1 MIQMTPS
8 IRQNPGNRRPVT
20 DDIEKR
26 RLFAAP
32 LAGGEMQEGES
43 YSLSQKERTELLDIL
58 AHQDDALF
66 DAFCEELEIAIGCF
80 TLRQDFPKTQSTRG
94 DNRKALARLSQA
106 ADKLIGQLDELPPGA
121 LRELDLALQALS
133 HQDGKWADPNPLPV
147 FKGTPGFTFSVMHP
161 ASLQTTAFLEGL
173 TAHLDRIV
181 AAIQFSQAHTPTDS
195 GGRPINTAE
204 ILLAQT
210 IARAFTD
217 ILDEKPATTMEGR
230 YEQVLRF
237 ALSAGGLEDTE
248 DRELHR
254 LVQKALQGTKP
265 T

>member
-1 MIQMTPS
+1 MVLMIPG
-8 IRQNPGNRRPVT
+8 IRRNPGDQQPVT
-20 DDIEKR
+20 EDIEKR
-26 RLFAAP
+26 RLLIAP
-32 LAGGEMQEGES
+32 LAGGEMREGEP
-43 YSLSQKERTELLDIL
+43 YCLSQEERTELLDML
-58 AHQDDALF
+58 ALEDNGRF
-66 DAFCEELEIAIGCF
+66 DAFREELEIAIGCF
-80 TLRQDFPKTQSTRG
+80 ALRRNSPNTRSERGKNRNTLAHLCK
-94 DNRKALARLSQA
+94 A
-106 ADKLIGQLDELPPGA
+106 ADKLTRELDKLPAGA

-147 FKGTPGFTFSVMHP
+147 SKGMMGFTFSLMHP
-161 ASLQTTAFLEGL
+161 ASLATTAFLEGF

-217 ILDEKPATTMEGR
+217 ILDEKPATTMDGR

-237 ALSAGGLEDTE
+237 GLSAGGLEDTE

>member
-1 MIQMTPS
+1 MPS
-8 IRQNPGNRRPVT
+8 IRQIPGNRRPVT
-20 DDIEKR
+20 DEIEKR
-26 RLFAAP
+26 RFFAAP
-32 LAGGEMQEGES
+32 LAGGEMRAGES
-43 YSLSQKERTELLDIL
+43 YCLTQEERTVLLDIL
-58 AHQDDALF
+58 APKDNAQF
-66 DAFCEELEIAIGCF
+66 RTFCQALEIAIGCF
-80 TLRQDFPKTQSTRG
+80 TLQQNFPKTQSTRG

-147 FKGTPGFTFSVMHP
+147 TKGTPGFTFSVMHP

-210 IARAFTD
+210 IARAFAD
-217 ILDEKPATTMEGR
+217 ILDEKPTTTTEGR

-237 ALSAGGLEDTE
+237 ALSAGGPEDAE
-248 DRELHR
+248 DRELHT
-254 LVQKALQGTKP
+254 LVQKVLQGTKP

>member
-1 MIQMTPS
+1 MPG
-8 IRQNPGNRRPVT
+8 IRRISGNQRPVT

-26 RLFAAP
+26 RLFTAP

-43 YSLSQKERTELLDIL
+43 YSLSQEERTELLDIL
-58 AHQDDALF
+58 ALEDNARF
-66 DAFCEELEIAIGCF
+66 DAFCQALEIAIGCF
-80 TLRQDFPKTQSTRG
+80 TLQQEFPVTRSERSK
-94 DNRKALARLSQA
+94 NRKALARLSQA

-147 FKGTPGFTFSVMHP
+147 SKGMMGFTFSLMHP
-161 ASLQTTAFLEGL
+161 ASLETTAFLEGF

-217 ILDEKPATTMEGR
+217 IVDEKPATTMEGR
-230 YEQVLRF
+230 YEQVLRL
-237 ALSAGGLEDTE
+237 ALSAGGPEDAE
-248 DRELHR
+248 DRELHS
-254 LVQKALQGTKP
+254 LVQKALQGMKP
-265 T
+265 P

>member
-1 MIQMTPS
+1 MPG
-8 IRQNPGNRRPVT
+8 IRRISGNQRPVT

-26 RLFAAP
+26 RLFTAP

-43 YSLSQKERTELLDIL
+43 YSLSQEERTELLDIL
-58 AHQDDALF
+58 ALEDNARFGTFCQALQ
-66 DAFCEELEIAIGCF
+66 IAIGCF
-80 TLRQDFPKTQSTRG
+80 TLQLKFPITRSERSK
-94 DNRKALARLSQA
+94 NRKALARLSKA
-106 ADKLIGQLDELPPGA
+106 ADKLIGHLDKLPSGA
-121 LRELDLALQALS
+121 LRKLDLALQALS
-133 HQDGKWADPNPLPV
+133 HQDGQWADPTPLPAS
-147 FKGTPGFTFSVMHP
+147 KGKPGFTLSMMHP

-173 TAHLDRIV
+173 TTHLARVV

-265 T
+265 P